1 VGNIGPEKLMLL
13 FLVALIVL
21 GPARLPEA
29 ARTVGKVVGELRR
42 LSGDFRSEVRD
53 ALFDP
58 VAGTRD
64 ALRPSAWD
72 GSVTAPPLGV
82 PAEPAEAPG
91 YLDGD
96 HGGPTA
102 YLAGDHGD
110 YGDPGGRG
118 EAAARPGSTAAM
130 PLPDDP
136 SLN

>member
-21 GPARLPEA
+21 GPTRLPEA
-29 ARTVGKVVGELRR
+29 ARTIGKVVGELRR

-58 VAGTRD
+58 VAGARD
-64 ALRPSAWD
+64 ALLPSAWEAD
-72 GSVTAPPLGV
+72 TTASTTSPPLARADGG
-82 PAEPAEAPG
+82 AP
-91 YLDGD
+91 D
-96 HGGPTA
+96 
-102 YLAGDHGD
+102 
-110 YGDPGGRG
+110 GRG
-118 EAAARPGSTAAM
+118 PGSSL